1 MQVRR
6 LFMQNMFL
14 YNKRLGISIPVLAH
28 SWNEYTPA
36 LQEEILI
43 QWEEI
48 RGLIP
53 DRIAEI
59 ERKINNKQ
67 AALEEED
74 NFQKSCQLNEEIAEL
89 ASIINDLW
97 IWYRTDQDISAK
109 THL

>member
-1 MQVRR
+1 
-6 LFMQNMFL
+6 MQNMFL
-14 YNKRLGISIPVLAH
+14 YNKRLGISIPVLAN

>member
-14 YNKRLGISIPVLAH
+14 YNKRLGISIPVLEH

-36 LQEEILI
+36 LQDKILS
-43 QWEEI
+43 QWEKN

-59 ERKINNKQ
+59 ERKINKKQ

-74 NFQKSCQLNEEIAEL
+74 NFQKSCKLNEEIAEL

-97 IWYRTDQDISAK
+97 IWYRTEQDVSAK